1 MAIVHLPNVLTKIT
15 KQSMYHSSV
24 STISELIDAMII
36 EFPDLNPYLLSPSH
50 NINPFINIYV
60 NQQDI
65 RTLNKEN
72 TQLQANDIV
81 SFIPAMAGG

>member
-15 KQSMYHSSV
+15 KQTIYHSSAN
-24 STISELIDAMII
+24 TISELIAAMTI
-36 EFPDLNPYLLSPSH
+36 EFPELNPYLLSPSR
-50 NINPFINIYV
+50 NINAFMNIYV

-72 TQLQANDIV
+72 TILQANDIV